1 MSEKARTIY
10 RGVSPLLRARLSFRI
25 GQLIRNKFLFAG
37 LLILI
42 CYLTMAF
49 FADLIA
55 PYPPIR
61 TNATEMFQPPSWR
74 HLLGTDRFGRDL
86 LSRTIYGT
94 RISLRVAFFSI
105 GGALLGGGFLGL
117 ISAYLGRL
125 TDQLLGRLM
134 DIFLS
139 LPSILL
145 AIAISAVLGAG
156 EINAIIAIAIVYMPI
171 FYRVMRGSVLAE
183 REEVYV
189 EAVRALGANRW
200 YIMFHHILRNVLAPI
215 YVQAAVCLS
224 YAILLEAALSYL
236 GVGVQPPTP
245 SWGTILNE
253 GSAFLEIAPWISIFP
268 GVFIM
273 FAVLS
278 FNFICDGLRDVLDP
292 RLRGG
297 RAG

>member
-1 MSEKARTIY
+1 MSEGARTI
-10 RGVSPLLRARLSFRI
+10 RQVIFPLLWTRLSFRI
-25 GQLIRNKFLFAG
+25 ARLTRNKFLLAG
-37 LLILI
+37 VLILI
-42 CYLTMAF
+42 GYLTMAL
-49 FADLIA
+49 FANLIA

-61 TNATEMFQPPSWR
+61 TNSAEMFQPPSWR

-86 LSRTIYGT
+86 LSRAIYGT
-94 RISLRVAFFSI
+94 RVSLRVAFFSI
-105 GGALLGGGFLGL
+105 GAALIGGGLLGLV
-117 ISAYLGRL
+117 SAYLGRL

-134 DIFLS
+134 DILLS

-156 EINAIIAIAIVYMPI
+156 EMNAILAIAIVYMPT

-189 EAVRALGANRW
+189 EAARALGANRW
-200 YIMFHHILRNVLAPI
+200 YIMFRHILRNVLAPI

-253 GSAFLEIAPWISIFP
+253 GSAFLEIAPWISVFP

-297 RAG
+297 RLG